1 MGKPRFYGKTTA
13 CTSNRKWDKRYMEKV
28 ARQNREKPRISI
40 WVAATSKEREDE
52 RHKMSAP
59 AAVESEAEACPA

>member
-40 WVAATSKEREDE
+40 QVAATSKERE
-52 RHKMSAP
+52 RA
-59 AAVESEAEACPA
+59 